1 MEKEDV
7 LVPVE
12 VLERNDWVDRVD
24 TDEKDRSDEV
34 QDNAGVGCSVGE
46 GDWDAQGEEPL
57 EMSAMIR
64 ERGG

>member
-1 MEKEDV
+1 VEKEDV

-12 VLERNDWVDRVD
+12 ALERNDWVDRVD

-46 GDWDAQGEEPL
+46 GD
-57 EMSAMIR
+57 
-64 ERGG
+64 